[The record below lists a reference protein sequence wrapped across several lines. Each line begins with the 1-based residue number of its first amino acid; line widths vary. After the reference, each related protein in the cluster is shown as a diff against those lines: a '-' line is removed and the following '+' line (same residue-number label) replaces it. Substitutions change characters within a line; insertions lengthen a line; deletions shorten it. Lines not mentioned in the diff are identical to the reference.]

1 MSDRIPAEVFPPGDF
16 LRDEL
21 EARNWTQGEFA
32 EIIGRSQRL
41 VNEIISGKRGI
52 TPATAKDLAA
62 ALGTSPYFWLNLETS
77 YQLGKAEPASE
88 TISRSAKLRGRF
100 PVRDMIKRGWVEAS
114 NNPTVLESRVLQHF
128 DLQTI
133 DGTISFSH
141 AARRTKSLEEH
152 LTPIQLAWLFRVR
165 QLAQATHAP
174 AYSARGL
181 RSTLGELELLMEEPE
196 EARHVP
202 RILENVGVRFLVVE
216 PIPRSKIEG
225 VCFWL
230 ENKYPV
236 VGLSMRLDRI
246 DNFWFNLRHE
256 LEHVLNKDGKAVPIV
271 DEPEDLSGNT
281 DQPEEERLANE
292 AAAEFCVPQSEM
304 GDFIDR
310 LDPVYS
316 TERLIGFSRLM
327 KRHPGIVAGQLQR
340 RTQRWEL
347 FRRFQ
352 TRIRH
357 IVTESALTDG
367 YGHTV
372 QVG

>member
-1 MSDRIPAEVFPPGDF
+1 MTDRVPAEVFPPGEF

-52 TPATAKDLAA
+52 TPSTAKELAA
-62 ALGTSPYFWLNLETS
+62 ALGTSPYFWLNLEAS
-77 YQLGKAEPASE
+77 YRLGKSDPAPD
-88 TISRSAKLRGRF
+88 TISRSARLRGRF
-100 PVRDMIKRGWVEAS
+100 PVRDMIKRGWIEAS
-114 NNPTVLESRVLQHF
+114 DNPDVLETRVLNHF
-128 DLQTI
+128 DLNSI

-141 AARRTKSLEEH
+141 AARRAASQEER
-152 LTPIQLAWLFRVR
+152 LTPTQWAWLFRVK
-165 QLAQATHAP
+165 QLAHSLRVS
-174 AYSARGL
+174 AYSAKNL
-181 RSTLGELELLMEEPE
+181 RAALGELEFLMQEPE
-196 EARHVP
+196 EARNVP
-202 RILENVGVRFLVVE
+202 RILTDVGVRFLVVE
-216 PIPRSKIEG
+216 PVPMSKIEG

-256 LEHVLNKDGKAVPIV
+256 LEHVLNKDGKSVPVV
-271 DEPEDLSGNT
+271 DEPEDLSGSAG
-281 DQPEEERLANE
+281 QSEEERLANE
-292 AAAEFCVPQSEM
+292 AAGEFCVPQAEM
-304 GDFIDR
+304 SDFIDR
-310 LDPVYS
+310 LDPAYS

-327 KRHPGIVAGQLQR
+327 RRHPGIVAGQLQK

-352 TRIRH
+352 AKIRH
-357 IVTESALTDG
+357 LVTESALTDG
-367 YGHTV
+367 HGYTV
-372 QVG
+372 QVR